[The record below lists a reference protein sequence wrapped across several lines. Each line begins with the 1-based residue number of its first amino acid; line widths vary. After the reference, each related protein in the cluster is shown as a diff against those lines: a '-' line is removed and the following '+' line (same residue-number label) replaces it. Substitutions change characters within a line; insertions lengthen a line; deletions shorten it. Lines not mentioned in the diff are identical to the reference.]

1 MEEKDHDFRKDYNGN
16 TESDDLPFY
25 KERPS
30 TTGGRI
36 FGTVSEELHSSYK
49 PKTSRLDLPSGCIWK
64 EEIKKIEKDLAKKEE
79 EIVRLKKTIK

>member
-1 MEEKDHDFRKDYNGN
+1 MEENDHDVKLTYSK
-16 TESDDLPFY
+16 SDSDQTPFY

-49 PKTSRLDLPSGCIWK
+49 PKASKLDLPSGCIWK
-64 EEIKKIEKDLAKKEE
+64 EEIKRIEKELAKKEE
-79 EIVRLKKTIK
+79 EIFQLKKTIK